1 MAQPA
6 LRWAANLY
14 VELSNLFNFT
24 GRRFP
29 TECPPSR
36 RKVHQSGGIRTTPT
50 AYAPSRRKLHHP
62 DGIRSTFGI
71 KARRNSDQYKVT
83 FGVVAVGS
91 SGQQGVQKRLAC
103 WHHGHSQGR
112 VTAQDHGL
120 KCIYFGFWVLP
131 IMPFLQTADQK
142 RTSPERWGRTDA
154 PFPGPTSHGAESKR
168 VFVLYA

>member
-1 MAQPA
+1 LAQPA

-83 FGVVAVGS
+83 CGVVAVGS
-91 SGQQGVQKRLAC
+91 SGQQVCKKGSHVGIMA
-103 WHHGHSQGR
+103 
-112 VTAQDHGL
+112 TA
-120 KCIYFGFWVLP
+120 K
-131 IMPFLQTADQK
+131 A
-142 RTSPERWGRTDA
+142 TSPRKTMGQNVFIWGSGCCQSKTNKPREMGTNGYTIPRPHEPWGRIE
-154 PFPGPTSHGAESKR
+154 TSFC
-168 VFVLYA
+168 FVCIG

>member
-1 MAQPA
+1 MELVETAELTEAAEPSNWAKLAGLAEPVSPAEPAPQAEPAAPAKLEELAELAQPA

-36 RKVHQSGGIRTTPT
+36 RNAHQSVGIRTTPT

-91 SGQQGVQKRLAC
+91 SGQQVCKKSSHIGIMA
-103 WHHGHSQGR
+103 
-112 VTAQDHGL
+112 TA
-120 KCIYFGFWVLP
+120 KA
-131 IMPFLQTADQK
+131 TAPRK
-142 RTSPERWGRTDA
+142 TMG
-154 PFPGPTSHGAESKR
+154 
-168 VFVLYA
+168 